1 MSNAN
6 NVTLKVLVCALIAM
20 APNALLLHG
29 FNVTTEQAQVAGQ
42 TSPTSEQSVDSST
55 ASTVLVD

>member
-1 MSNAN
+1 MNTN
-6 NVTLKVLVCALIAM
+6 TVNLKVLVCALIAM
-20 APNALLLHG
+20 APNALLIHG
-29 FNVTTEQAQVAGQ
+29 FNETTEQAQVAGQ